1 MGAGAPSANRVG
13 RAFLRREARI
23 RVRNFDMV
31 GSLSSR
37 ARRRILYSASSLALL
52 AVSNAPALAQND
64 NTSQAPPAAATP
76 QPPAATPAPS
86 SPTTTQA
93 PQEES
98 ITPAP
103 QQTPAPAAPQ
113 QATGGNVLPETRVVA
128 PVERRRPRT
137 PPPRVVTNQPPAP
150 TQAQVV
156 AQQNQAFDTARQNIL
171 APVGATSYQVSH
183 QAIEALPQGN
193 NSTLD
198 KVLLQ
203 FPGVTQDSAA
213 SGELHVRN
221 EHANIQYLINGIM
234 LPDGVGAFGQIL
246 DTGIVGSL
254 TLLTGALPAQYGL
267 RTAGVL
273 DIQTRTDAFNNTGR
287 ISVYG
292 GSHGTITPSF
302 EWGGTV
308 GQTQYFVSGRFLQNN
323 LGIEN
328 PTPANE
334 AIHDRTSQEKG
345 FAYVS
350 TVLDPTSRLT
360 YIGGVSNSTFQ
371 IPNRPDQTPN
381 FTAFGLSDFNSAFLN
396 EHQNEY
402 NQFNVVAY
410 QKSAEDIDYQ
420 ISYFNRYSQLHFYPD
435 PVGDLVFNGVASD
448 VYRQSVINGIQ
459 EDTAWRVGYAHTL
472 RFGFSVS
479 AERSLVTNIS
489 TVLPFD
495 APATIFDSSSK
506 TGWLIGTYLQD
517 EWRIN
522 NQLTLNAG
530 LRFDQMYQYVDA
542 NQLSPR
548 LSLTWKPY
556 DGTTFHA
563 GYARD
568 FTPPQQVIAAPT
580 NLALVTPPTAPGN
593 TLTPEVPLN
602 SPVLPERS
610 HVFDVG
616 VVQKIYPVPG
626 LEVGID
632 GYYKIA
638 RDLLDDGQFG
648 AAYVLNGFNYER
660 GENIGLELK
669 STYTN
674 GNFRAWGNV
683 AWAKQ
688 IATNIVSNQF
698 LFGADELAYIAN
710 HYIYTDHAQQLT
722 ASAGASYLWNGTR
735 FSASM
740 IYGSGL
746 RSGFANTDHL
756 PSYTQVNVGL
766 SHDFNF
772 VAPNKPTTV
781 RFDVVNLFDKI
792 YEIRD
797 GSGIGV
803 FAPQFGPRRG
813 FYVGI
818 TQKL

>member
-1 MGAGAPSANRVG
+1 MA
-13 RAFLRREARI
+13 
-23 RVRNFDMV
+23 
-31 GSLSSR
+31 
-37 ARRRILYSASSLALL
+37 
-52 AVSNAPALAQND
+52 
-64 NTSQAPPAAATP
+64 
-76 QPPAATPAPS
+76 
-86 SPTTTQA
+86 
-93 PQEES
+93 
-98 ITPAP
+98 
-103 QQTPAPAAPQ
+103 QQT
-113 QATGGNVLPETRVVA
+113 
-128 PVERRRPRT
+128 
-137 PPPRVVTNQPPAP
+137 
-150 TQAQVV
+150 QV
-156 AQQNQAFDTARQNIL
+156 FDAARQTIL
-171 APVGATSYQVSH
+171 APAGATSHQVNR
-183 QAIEALPQGN
+183 QAIEAMPQGN
-193 NSTLD
+193 NATLD

-221 EHANIQYLINGIM
+221 EHANIQYRINGIM

-246 DTGIVGSL
+246 DTGIVGNL
-254 TLLTGALPAQYGL
+254 ALLTGALPAQYGL

-273 DIQTRTDAFNNTGR
+273 DIETKADAFNNSGSV
-287 ISVYG
+287 SVYG

-302 EWGGTV
+302 EYGGTV
-308 GQTQYFVSGRFLQNN
+308 GQTEYFVSGRFLQNN

-328 PTPANE
+328 PTSSNE

-345 FAYVS
+345 FLYLS

-360 YIGGVSNSTFQ
+360 FMSGVSNSTFQ
-371 IPNRPDQTPN
+371 IPNSAGQTPN
-381 FTAFGLSDFNSAFLN
+381 FTAFEVSNFDSTFLN
-396 EHQNEY
+396 EHQNEL

-420 ISYFNRYSQLHFYPD
+420 ISYFNRYSQLHFFPD
-435 PVGDLVFNGVASD
+435 PIGDLVFNGVSSD
-448 VYRQSVINGIQ
+448 VYRQSFVNGIQ

-479 AERSLVTNIS
+479 AERSLVNNIS
-489 TVLPFD
+489 TVLPVDDMGNAID
-495 APATIFDSSSK
+495 APFSIFDSSSK
-506 TGWLIGTYLQD
+506 TGWLIGSYLQD
-517 EWRIN
+517 EWRIT

-548 LSLTWKPY
+548 VSLTWKPY

-563 GYARD
+563 GYARN

-580 NLALVTPPTAPGN
+580 NLALVQGTTQQ
-593 TLTPEVPLN
+593 PEVQLN
-602 SPVLPERS
+602 SPLLPERS

-626 LEVGID
+626 LEVGVD
-632 GYYKIA
+632 GYYKLA

-648 AAYVLNGFNYER
+648 AAYVLNGFNYDR

-688 IATNIVSNQF
+688 IATNVVSNQF
-698 LFGADELAYIAN
+698 LFAQDELNYFAT
-710 HYIYTDHAQQLT
+710 HYIYTDHAQVLT

-735 FSASM
+735 VSASM

-756 PSYTQVNVGL
+756 PSYTQVNAGI
-766 SHDFNF
+766 SHDFSI
-772 VAPNKPTTV
+772 VAPNKPTTL
-781 RFDVVNLFDKI
+781 RFDVVNVFDKI

-813 FYVGI
+813 FFVGI
-818 TQKL
+818 SQKL

>member
-1 MGAGAPSANRVG
+1 MTLFVRSALFLSSSASLLLGLGGTAMSQTAAPAGSGTTALPSITVVAPHRVQPPRRPKVRVVTG
-13 RAFLRREARI
+13 QRRE
-23 RVRNFDMV
+23 
-31 GSLSSR
+31 
-37 ARRRILYSASSLALL
+37 
-52 AVSNAPALAQND
+52 
-64 NTSQAPPAAATP
+64 T
-76 QPPAATPAPS
+76 
-86 SPTTTQA
+86 
-93 PQEES
+93 
-98 ITPAP
+98 
-103 QQTPAPAAPQ
+103 PAAP
-113 QATGGNVLPETRVVA
+113 
-128 PVERRRPRT
+128 
-137 PPPRVVTNQPPAP
+137 PPPTE
-150 TQAQVV
+150 AQVV
-156 AQQNQAFDTARQNIL
+156 AGQNTKFDEALHMIV
-171 APVGATSYQVSH
+171 APIGATSTQIDH
-183 QAIEALPQGN
+183 QAIEALPQGTN
-193 NSTLD
+193 ASLD

-221 EHANIQYLINGIM
+221 EHANIQYRINGIM

-254 TLLTGALPAQYGL
+254 ALLTGALPAQYGL

-273 DIQTRTDAFNNTGR
+273 DIQTKTDAFNNSGS

-292 GSHGTITPSF
+292 GSHGTITTSL
-302 EWGGTV
+302 EYGGTV
-308 GQTQYFVSGRFLQNN
+308 GQTQYFVSGRYFGSN

-328 PTPANE
+328 PTSSNE
-334 AIHDRTSQEKG
+334 AIHDRTAQEKG
-345 FAYVS
+345 FLYLS

-360 YIGGVSNSTFQ
+360 FMSGVSNGSYQ
-371 IPNRPDQTPN
+371 IPNNPGQTLN
-381 FTAFGLSDFNSAFLN
+381 NTAFGVSNFDSAFLN
-396 EHQNEY
+396 EHQNEF
-402 NQFNVVAY
+402 NQFNVLAY
-410 QKSAEDIDYQ
+410 QKSIDDIDLQ
-420 ISYFNRYSQLHFYPD
+420 VSYFNRYSQLHFYPD
-435 PVGDLVFNGVASD
+435 PVGDLVFNGVSSD
-448 VYRQSVINGIQ
+448 VYRQSVVNGIQ
-459 EDTAWRVGYAHTL
+459 EDTAWRVGFAHTL

-479 AERSLVTNIS
+479 GERSLVNNIS
-489 TVLPFD
+489 TVLPLANPNDPTAGTID
-495 APATIFDSSSK
+495 APFSVFDSSSK

-548 LSLTWKPY
+548 VSLTWKPY

-563 GYARD
+563 GYGRN

-580 NLALVTPPTAPGN
+580 NLALVTPPAVPAN
-593 TLTPEVPLN
+593 TQTPEVALN
-602 SPVLPERS
+602 NPVLPERS

-626 LEVGID
+626 LEVGVD
-632 GYYKIA
+632 GYYKFA

-660 GENIGLELK
+660 GENLGLELK

-674 GNFRAWGNV
+674 GNFRAYGNV

-698 LFGADELAYIAN
+698 LFAQDELSYIAT
-710 HYIYTDHAQQLT
+710 HYIYTDHAQVLT

-756 PSYTQVNVGL
+756 PSYTQVNLGI
-766 SHDFNF
+766 SHEYLF
-772 VAPNKPTTV
+772 PGWKKPTTL

-813 FYVGI
+813 FFVGV

>member
-1 MGAGAPSANRVG
+1 MTSGQ
-13 RAFLRREARI
+13 RRE
-23 RVRNFDMV
+23 
-31 GSLSSR
+31 
-37 ARRRILYSASSLALL
+37 
-52 AVSNAPALAQND
+52 
-64 NTSQAPPAAATP
+64 TPAAAP
-76 QPPAATPAPS
+76 QTEAQVIAGKN
-86 SPTTTQA
+86 
-93 PQEES
+93 EKFDEVRRN
-98 ITPAP
+98 I
-103 QQTPAPAAPQ
+103 
-113 QATGGNVLPETRVVA
+113 VA
-128 PVERRRPRT
+128 P
-137 PPPRVVTNQPPAP
+137 
-150 TQAQVV
+150 
-156 AQQNQAFDTARQNIL
+156 I
-171 APVGATSYQVSH
+171 GANSYQVDH

-193 NSTLD
+193 NTQLD

-221 EHANIQYLINGIM
+221 EHANIQYRINGIM

-254 TLLTGALPAQYGL
+254 ALLTGALPAQFGL

-273 DIQTRTDAFNNTGR
+273 DIQTKADAFNNSG
-287 ISVYG
+287 SVSMYG

-302 EWGGTV
+302 EYGGTV
-308 GQTQYFVSGRFLQNN
+308 GQTQYFASGRFLQNN

-328 PTPANE
+328 PTSSNE

-345 FAYVS
+345 FLYLS

-360 YIGGVSNSTFQ
+360 FMSGVSNGTYQ
-371 IPNRPDQTPN
+371 IPNNPGQTPN
-381 FTAFGLSDFNSAFLN
+381 FNVNGVSSFNSALLN
-396 EHQNEY
+396 EHQNEF
-402 NQFNVVAY
+402 NQFNVLAY
-410 QKSAEDIDYQ
+410 QKSIDDIDLQ
-420 ISYFNRYSQLHFYPD
+420 VSYFNRYSQLHFFPD
-435 PVGDLVFNGVASD
+435 PTGDLVFNGVSSD
-448 VYRQSVINGIQ
+448 VYRQSYISGIQ
-459 EDTAWRVGYAHTL
+459 EDTAWRVGFAHTL

-479 AERSLVTNIS
+479 AERSLVNNIS
-489 TVLPFD
+489 TVLPVD
-495 APATIFDSSSK
+495 PVTGNQTDPVTGAPFGPPFSVFDSNAK

-517 EWRIN
+517 EWRIS

-556 DGTTFHA
+556 GGTTFHA
-563 GYARD
+563 GYSRN

-580 NLALVTPPTAPGN
+580 NLALVTPPTAPAN
-593 TLTPEVPLN
+593 TQTPAVPIN
-602 SPVLPERS
+602 DPVLPERS

-616 VVQKIYPVPG
+616 VDQKIHAIPG

-638 RDLLDDGQFG
+638 QDLLDDGQFG
-648 AAYVLNGFNYER
+648 AAYVLSGFNYEH
-660 GENIGLELK
+660 GENIGLEVK

-674 GNFRAWGNV
+674 GNFRAYGNV
-683 AWAKQ
+683 AWARQ
-688 IATNIVSNQF
+688 IATNVVSNQF
-698 LFGADELAYIAN
+698 LFGADELAYIAT
-710 HYIYTDHAQQLT
+710 HYVFTDHAQVLT

-756 PSYTQVNVGL
+756 PSYTQVNLGI
-766 SHDFNF
+766 SHDFNI
-772 VAPNKPTTV
+772 VAPNKPTTL
-781 RFDVVNLFDKI
+781 RFDIVNLFDTI

-813 FYVGI
+813 FFVGI

>member
-1 MGAGAPSANRVG
+1 VNPV
-13 RAFLRREARI
+13 
-23 RVRNFDMV
+23 
-31 GSLSSR
+31 LSTR
-37 ARRRILYSASSLALL
+37 FKRYLLLSASSLVLVA
-52 AVSNAPALAQND
+52 ASGTTMLAQTPNP
-64 NTSQAPPAAATP
+64 TPTPPAAATP
-76 QPPAATPAPS
+76 QPSA
-86 SPTTTQA
+86 
-93 PQEES
+93 
-98 ITPAP
+98 
-103 QQTPAPAAPQ
+103 
-113 QATGGNVLPETRVVA
+113 GGNVLPETRVVA
-128 PVERRRPRT
+128 PAERRRPRT
-137 PPPRVVTNQPPAP
+137 APRQVVTRRAPAQTQVSTQAPSEAP

-156 AQQNQAFDTARQNIL
+156 NQQNQKFDAARQAIL
-171 APVGATSYQVSH
+171 APIGATSYEVSQ
-183 QAIEALPQGN
+183 QAIQALPQGDN
-193 NSTLD
+193 APLD
-198 KVLLQ
+198 KVLVEQ

-221 EHANIQYLINGIM
+221 EHANIQYRINGIM
-234 LPDGVGAFGQIL
+234 LPDGVGAFGQFL
-246 DTGIVGSL
+246 DTGFVGSL
-254 TLLTGALPAQYGL
+254 ALLTGALPAQFGQ

-273 DIQTRTDAFNNTGR
+273 DIQTKTDAFNNSGR
-287 ISVYG
+287 VSVYG
-292 GSHGTITPSF
+292 GSHGTITPSA

-308 GQTQYFVSGRFLQNN
+308 GQTQYFVSGRFFQSN

-328 PTPANE
+328 PTPSNN
-334 AIHDRTSQEKG
+334 AIHDRTSQEKA

-360 YIGGVSNSTFQ
+360 YIGGVSNSTYQ
-371 IPNRPDQTPN
+371 IPNNPGQTPN
-381 FTAFGLSDFNSAFLN
+381 FTAFGVSDFNSANLN

-435 PVGDLVFNGVASD
+435 PVGDLVFNGVSSD
-448 VYRQSVINGIQ
+448 VYRQSYVNGIQ

-479 AERSLVTNIS
+479 AERSLVNNIS
-489 TVLPFD
+489 SVLPLDPNTGGQALDMNGNPLPPFSV
-495 APATIFDSSSK
+495 FDSSSK

-548 LSLTWKPY
+548 ISLTWKPY
-556 DGTTFHA
+556 EGTTFHA
-563 GYARD
+563 GYARN

-580 NLALVTPPTAPGN
+580 NLALVTPPTAPPN

-616 VVQKIYPVPG
+616 VVQKIYPIPG
-626 LEVGID
+626 LEVGVD

-660 GENIGLELK
+660 GENIGLEFK
-669 STYTN
+669 TTYNN

-698 LFGADELAYIAN
+698 LFAQDEINYIAT
-710 HYIYTDHAQQLT
+710 HYIYTDHAQVLT
-722 ASAGASYLWNGTR
+722 ANAGASYLWNGTR

-756 PSYTQVNVGL
+756 PSYTQVNMGV
-766 SHDFNF
+766 SHDFNI

-781 RFDVVNLFDKI
+781 RFDVVNVFDKI

-813 FYVGI
+813 FFVGVS
-818 TQKL
+818 QKL

>member
-1 MGAGAPSANRVG
+1 VNHILSAR
-13 RAFLRREARI
+13 FRR
-23 RVRNFDMV
+23 N
-31 GSLSSR
+31 L
-37 ARRRILYSASSLALL
+37 LLSASSLVLVEASGTP
-52 AVSNAPALAQND
+52 VLAQTENASP
-64 NTSQAPPAAATP
+64 TPPAAAAP
-76 QPPAATPAPS
+76 QPPAATPAP
-86 SPTTTQA
+86 
-93 PQEES
+93 QES
-98 ITPAP
+98 ATPVP
-103 QQTPAPAAPQ
+103 QQAPAPAA
-113 QATGGNVLPETRVVA
+113 GGTVLPETRVVA
-128 PVERRRPRT
+128 PAERRRART
-137 PPPRVVTNQPPAP
+137 PPPRQVVTRQPPVPTP

-156 AQQNQAFDTARQNIL
+156 NKQNQTFDAARRGIL
-171 APVGATSYQVSH
+171 TPIGATSYEVNR
-183 QAIEALPQGN
+183 QAIEALPQGDN
-193 NSTLD
+193 APLD
-198 KVLLQ
+198 KVLIQQ

-221 EHANIQYLINGIM
+221 EHANLQFRINGIM

-287 ISVYG
+287 VSVYG

-381 FTAFGLSDFNSAFLN
+381 FTAFGVSDFNSAFLN

-435 PVGDLVFNGVASD
+435 PIGDLVFNGVASN
-448 VYRQSVINGIQ
+448 VYRQSYVNGIQ

-489 TVLPFD
+489 TVLPVDGMGTPID
-495 APATIFDSSSK
+495 APFSIFDSSSK
-506 TGWLIGTYLQD
+506 TGYLIGTYLQD
-517 EWRIN
+517 EWRIT

-548 LSLTWKPY
+548 VSLTWKPY

-563 GYARD
+563 GYARN
-568 FTPPQQVIAAPT
+568 FTPPPQVIAAPV
-580 NLALVTPPTAPGN
+580 NLALVQN
-593 TLTPEVPLN
+593 TTQQPAVPVQD
-602 SPVLPERS
+602 PVLPERS

-616 VVQKIYPVPG
+616 VVQKIWPIPG

-632 GYYKIA
+632 GYYKLA

-648 AAYVLNGFNYER
+648 AAYVLSGFNYDR
-660 GENIGLELK
+660 ANNLGLELTT
-669 STYTN
+669 SYTN
-674 GNFRAWGNV
+674 GNLRIYGNL
-683 AWAKQ
+683 AWARQ
-688 IATNIVSNQF
+688 LGTDIVSNQF
-698 LFGADELAYIAN
+698 LFDPDRLAFIAS
-710 HYIYTDHAQQLT
+710 HYIYTDHSQVLT

-756 PSYTQVNVGL
+756 PSYTQVNMGV
-766 SHDFNF
+766 SHDFNI

-781 RFDVVNLFDKI
+781 RFDVVNVFDKI

-813 FYVGI
+813 FFVGVS
-818 TQKL
+818 QKL

>member
-221 EHANIQYLINGIM
+221 EHANLQYRINGIM

-246 DTGIVGSL
+246 DTGIIGSL
-254 TLLTGALPAQYGL
+254 ALLTGALPAQYGQ

-273 DIQTRTDAFNNTGR
+273 DIQTKADAFNNSGSV
-287 ISVYG
+287 SVYG
-292 GSHGTITPSF
+292 GSHQTITPSF
-302 EWGGTV
+302 EYGGTV

-328 PTPANE
+328 PTPSNE

-345 FAYVS
+345 FLYLS

-360 YIGGVSNSTFQ
+360 FMSGVSNGTYQ
-371 IPNRPDQTPN
+371 IPNNPGQMPSFTPLPEVSN
-381 FTAFGLSDFNSAFLN
+381 FDSALLN
-396 EHQNEY
+396 EHQNEF

-410 QKSAEDIDYQ
+410 QKSVEDNDFQ
-420 ISYFNRYSQLHFYPD
+420 LSYFNRYSQLHFMPD
-435 PVGDLVFNGVASD
+435 PIGDLVFNGVASD
-448 VYRQSVINGIQ
+448 VYRHSFINGIQ
-459 EDTAWRVGYAHTL
+459 EDTAWRVGYSHTL

-479 AERSLVTNIS
+479 AERSLVNNASI
-489 TVLPFD
+489 VLPLVDPTNPAAGTID
-495 APATIFDSSSK
+495 APFSIFDSS
-506 TGWLIGTYLQD
+506 
-517 EWRIN
+517 
-522 NQLTLNAG
+522 A
-530 LRFDQMYQYVDA
+530 
-542 NQLSPR
+542 
-548 LSLTWKPY
+548 
-556 DGTTFHA
+556 
-563 GYARD
+563 
-568 FTPPQQVIAAPT
+568 
-580 NLALVTPPTAPGN
+580 
-593 TLTPEVPLN
+593 
-602 SPVLPERS
+602 
-610 HVFDVG
+610 
-616 VVQKIYPVPG
+616 
-626 LEVGID
+626 
-632 GYYKIA
+632 
-638 RDLLDDGQFG
+638 
-648 AAYVLNGFNYER
+648 
-660 GENIGLELK
+660 
-669 STYTN
+669 
-674 GNFRAWGNV
+674 
-683 AWAKQ
+683 
-688 IATNIVSNQF
+688 
-698 LFGADELAYIAN
+698 
-710 HYIYTDHAQQLT
+710 
-722 ASAGASYLWNGTR
+722 
-735 FSASM
+735 
-740 IYGSGL
+740 
-746 RSGFANTDHL
+746 
-756 PSYTQVNVGL
+756 
-766 SHDFNF
+766 
-772 VAPNKPTTV
+772 
-781 RFDVVNLFDKI
+781 
-792 YEIRD
+792 
-797 GSGIGV
+797 
-803 FAPQFGPRRG
+803 
-813 FYVGI
+813 
-818 TQKL
+818 

>member
-1 MGAGAPSANRVG
+1 LVAISGISAFAQTDSPSPV
-13 RAFLRREARI
+13 
-23 RVRNFDMV
+23 
-31 GSLSSR
+31 
-37 ARRRILYSASSLALL
+37 
-52 AVSNAPALAQND
+52 
-64 NTSQAPPAAATP
+64 P
-76 QPPAATPAPS
+76 QESATPAPEQS
-86 SPTTTQA
+86 A
-93 PQEES
+93 
-98 ITPAP
+98 TPAP
-103 QQTPAPAAPQ
+103 QQTPAPATPPQ
-113 QATGGNVLPETRVVA
+113 DTGGNVLPETRVVA
-128 PVERRRPRT
+128 PAEQRRPRT
-137 PPPRVVTNQPPAP
+137 PTPRQVVSNQPSARTQAPTQPASPAP
-150 TQAQVV
+150 TQAQIVN
-156 AQQNQAFDTARQNIL
+156 QQNEKFDAARQAL
-171 APVGATSYQVSH
+171 VAPIGATSYEVSH
-183 QAIEALPQGN
+183 QAIEAQPQGN
-193 NSTLD
+193 NATLD

-221 EHANIQYLINGIM
+221 EHANIQYRINGIM

-246 DTGIVGSL
+246 DTGIIGSL
-254 TLLTGALPAQYGL
+254 ALLTGALPAQYGQ

-273 DIQTRTDAFNNTGR
+273 DIQTKADAFNNTGSV
-287 ISVYG
+287 SVYG
-292 GSHGTITPSF
+292 GSHGTIMPSF

-308 GQTQYFVSGRFLQNN
+308 GQTQYFVSGRFTQNN

-328 PTPANE
+328 PTSSNE

-360 YIGGVSNSTFQ
+360 YIGGVSNGTYQ
-371 IPNRPDQTPN
+371 IPNNPGQTPA
-381 FTAFGLSDFNSAFLN
+381 FTAFGVSSFDSAALN
-396 EHQNEY
+396 EHQNEF

-410 QKSAEDIDYQ
+410 QKTAEDIDYQ
-420 ISYFNRYSQLHFYPD
+420 ISYFNRYSQLHFFPD
-435 PVGDLVFNGVASD
+435 PIGDLVFNGVSSD

-459 EDTAWRVGYAHTL
+459 EDTAWRVGFAHTL

-479 AERSLVTNIS
+479 GERSLVNNIS
-489 TVLPFD
+489 TVLPVDGLGNPVD
-495 APATIFDSSSK
+495 APFSIFDSSAK

-530 LRFDQMYQYVDA
+530 LRFDQMFQYVDA

-548 LSLTWKPY
+548 LSLTWKPT

-563 GYARD
+563 GYARN

-580 NLALVTPPTAPGN
+580 NLALVQGTTQQ
-593 TLTPEVPLN
+593 PEVQVN
-602 SPVLPERS
+602 SPLLPERS

-626 LEVGID
+626 LEVGVD
-632 GYYKIA
+632 GYYKLA

-648 AAYVLNGFNYER
+648 AAYVLNGFNYDR

-674 GNFRAWGNV
+674 GNFRAWGNL

-688 IATNIVSNQF
+688 IATDVVSNQF
-698 LFGADELAYIAN
+698 LFAQDELNYIAT
-710 HYIYTDHAQQLT
+710 HYVYTDHAQVLT
-722 ASAGASYLWNGTR
+722 GSAGASYLWNGTR

-766 SHDFNF
+766 SHDFDI

-813 FYVGI
+813 FFVGVS
-818 TQKL
+818 QKL

>member
-1 MGAGAPSANRVG
+1 MTLSVKTTLLLSSSASLLLGLGGTAMSQTAAPAGGGSTALPKIEVIQPRRAQPPRRPQTRVTTG
-13 RAFLRREARI
+13 QRRE
-23 RVRNFDMV
+23 
-31 GSLSSR
+31 
-37 ARRRILYSASSLALL
+37 
-52 AVSNAPALAQND
+52 
-64 NTSQAPPAAATP
+64 T
-76 QPPAATPAPS
+76 
-86 SPTTTQA
+86 
-93 PQEES
+93 
-98 ITPAP
+98 
-103 QQTPAPAAPQ
+103 PAAP
-113 QATGGNVLPETRVVA
+113 
-128 PVERRRPRT
+128 
-137 PPPRVVTNQPPAP
+137 PPPTE
-150 TQAQVV
+150 AQVV
-156 AQQNQAFDTARQNIL
+156 AGKNDKFNEARQNIV
-171 APVGATSYQVSH
+171 APIGATSYQINH

-193 NSTLD
+193 NATLD

-221 EHANIQYLINGIM
+221 EHANIQYRINGIM
-234 LPDGVGAFGQIL
+234 LPDGVGAFGQFL

-254 TLLTGALPAQYGL
+254 ALLTGALPAQYGL

-273 DIQTRTDAFNNTGR
+273 DIETKMDAFNNSG
-287 ISVYG
+287 SVGVYG

-328 PTPANE
+328 PTSSNE

-371 IPNRPDQTPN
+371 IPNNPGQTPN
-381 FTAFGLSDFNSAFLN
+381 FTAFGVSDFNSTFLN
-396 EHQNEY
+396 EHQNEF

-410 QKSAEDIDYQ
+410 QKSGDGIDYQ
-420 ISYFNRYSQLHFYPD
+420 LSYFNRYSQLHFMPD
-435 PVGDLVFNGVASD
+435 PVGDLVFNGVASN
-448 VYRQSVINGIQ
+448 VYRQSYVNGIQ
-459 EDTAWRVGYAHTL
+459 EDTAWRIGYAHTL

-489 TVLPFD
+489 TVLPLVDPADPGAGTID
-495 APATIFDSSSK
+495 APFSIFDSSAK
-506 TGWLIGTYLQD
+506 TGWLFGTYLQD
-517 EWRIN
+517 EWKITN
-522 NQLTLNAG
+522 NLTLNAG
-530 LRFDQMYQYVDA
+530 LRFDQMNQYVDA
-542 NQLSPR
+542 NQFSPR
-548 LSLTWKPY
+548 VSLTWKPY

-563 GYARD
+563 GYARN

-580 NLALVTPPTAPGN
+580 NLALVTPPNVPAN
-593 TLTPEVPLN
+593 TQTPEVQIN

-616 VVQKIYPVPG
+616 VVQKIYPIPG
-626 LEVGID
+626 LEVGVD

-648 AAYVLNGFNYER
+648 AAYVLNGFNYDR

-669 STYTN
+669 STYNN

-698 LFGADELAYIAN
+698 LFAQDEINFIAN
-710 HYIYTDHAQQLT
+710 HYIYTDHAQVLT

-756 PSYTQVNVGL
+756 PSYTQVNAGVSREFLFPGWT
-766 SHDFNF
+766 
-772 VAPNKPTTV
+772 KPTTL

-813 FYVGI
+813 FFVGI
-818 TQKL
+818 SQKI